1 MRSVL
6 RCVEPEDAPPTG
18 LLVAAQET
26 AGRAPGV
33 AYTAATDDDPLLYD
47 PLEAVAEDV
56 DDDMEAALR
65 RLALRIQAV
74 QASTASATQTSA
86 LAQLAG
92 SVQDVT
98 QLLGLGLSESQA
110 LQGEYELLVT
120 PPDGTLDQCRL
131 AEALPGLHVVV
142 QVALADEDLRLL
154 PLSLRDLPRDE
165 LPRRLSGVVSLVT
178 DRRAVNTLRASMAC
192 QLQLRV
198 DSLSRYLLYP
208 NGDVASPHPRSHE
221 LKPQQSL
228 REQLLRLCRRELWP
242 GAVLLLRPATNI
254 RPRHLQPPDGRLPWY
269 LLKRRY
275 RVTKEMMIEQFLRG
289 QTRSDARNLPLPPAA
304 TITVED
310 RHVATDAY
318 EAALLA
324 SDQSDSD
331 SQGSDSDGPARPAAR
346 TKTGAVLTPFNAAGP
361 DQLRRASQVPRQSGP
376 RHPHPQQSQRPGR
389 FAPRA
394 NGGRGSQPPR
404 GHFGA
409 RGDGGSRKRSWSP
422 PTAPDASHGPPPPPP
437 PPPMM
442 AQWSAAAP
450 SSRLPPRPPP
460 LPPPQHQ
467 QRQTYQTYQHTP
479 HPHPPPPQQTYQYP
493 PPYRPQWPQQG
504 HQHGRAP
511 PPPPQ
516 PPRSGYDY
524 GAGRR

>member
-1 MRSVL
+1 MFV
-6 RCVEPEDAPPTG
+6 CVEPEDAPPGG
-18 LLVAAQET
+18 LLGAAQET

-33 AYTAATDDDPLLYD
+33 AYTAAADDDPLLYD

-208 NGDVASPHPRSHE
+208 NGDVSSPHPRSHE

-289 QTRSDARNLPLPPAA
+289 QTRSDARSLLVPRAA

-331 SQGSDSDGPARPAAR
+331 SQGSDSDGPARPTAR

-361 DQLRRASQVPRQSGP
+361 DQLRRASQAPRQSGP
-376 RHPHPQQSQRPGR
+376 RHPHPQHQSQRHGR

-394 NGGRGSQPPR
+394 NGGRGPQPPR

-437 PPPMM
+437 PPMMM

-450 SSRLPPRPPP
+450 SSRFPQPPRPPP
-460 LPPPQHQ
+460 PPLPPHPQHPQ
-467 QRQTYQTYQHTP
+467 HPQRQTYQ
-479 HPHPPPPQQTYQYP
+479 HPPPH
-493 PPYRPQWPQQG
+493 RPQPSQPQWQQG
-504 HQHGRAP
+504 HPHGRAP
-511 PPPPQ
+511 QPPPP
-516 PPRSGYDY
+516 PRPGFDY